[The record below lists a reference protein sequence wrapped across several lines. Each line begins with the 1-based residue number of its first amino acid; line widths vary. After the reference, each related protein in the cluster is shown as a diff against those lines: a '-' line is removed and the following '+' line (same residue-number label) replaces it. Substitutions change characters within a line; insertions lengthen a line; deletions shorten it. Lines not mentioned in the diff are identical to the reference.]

1 MFRHILTAVLGVGLV
16 ACANGTE
23 TSTKKDPKP
32 APAAA
37 AAAPSAD
44 GPRLPP
50 ETVVATWKGGQLTY
64 GELLE
69 TGAPQM
75 RKMRNKFLL
84 DTYNLERQLIEQK
97 VIETLVK
104 AAAKAKGVKEEAY
117 VEGEVGDV
125 TVTDE
130 EVKKFHASEPRI
142 SGQPLESLAPRI
154 KAFLQQKK
162 QQEKMLAVFTKI
174 KEDAQMKVEL
184 PRVDLE
190 KIPFEIAGR
199 PSKGKADAKVT
210 VIEFSDFECPYC
222 SRAVSGVEALLKAY
236 PDDVRVVFMHM
247 PLNIHRNAMPA
258 AVASQCA
265 NQQSK
270 FWPFHDALFENQRE
284 LTADR
289 FEAHAKKVGLDMEK
303 FKACVKDPKTAE
315 FVRKDMDQANEAGV
329 EGTPSFFINGEPFS
343 RGVPSVEDLKA
354 YVEG

>member
-1 MFRHILTAVLGVGLV
+1 MVVLGSGLV

-23 TSTKKDPKP
+23 TSTKKTSKP

-37 AAAPSAD
+37 AAASAD
-44 GPRLPP
+44 GPRLPSD
-50 ETVVATWKGGQLTY
+50 TVVATWKGGQLTY

-69 TGAPQM
+69 AGGPQM

-104 AAAKAKGVKEEAY
+104 AAAKAKGVEEDAF
-117 VEGEVGDV
+117 VEGEVGEI

-130 EVKKFHASEPRI
+130 EVKQFHASEPRI
-142 SGQPLESLAPRI
+142 SSQPLEGLAPRI

-184 PRVDLE
+184 PRVQLE
-190 KIPFEIAGR
+190 KIPFELEGR

-210 VIEFSDFECPYC
+210 VVEFSDFECPYC

-236 PDDVRVVFMHM
+236 PDDIRVVFMHM
-247 PLNIHRNAMPA
+247 PLSMHRNAMPA
-258 AVASQCA
+258 AVAGQCA
-265 NQQSK
+265 NQQGK
-270 FWPFHDALFENQRE
+270 FWPFHDALFENQRD
-284 LTADR
+284 LTAAT
-289 FEAHAKKVGLDMEK
+289 FEAHAKKVGLDLDK
-303 FKACVKDPKTAE
+303 FKACVKDPKTTE
-315 FVRKDMDQANEAGV
+315 FVQKDMEQASKAGV
-329 EGTPSFFINGEPFS
+329 EGTPTFFINGEPFS
-343 RGVPSVEDLKA
+343 RGVPSVEDLKS
-354 YVEG
+354 YIEG